1 MQAMS
6 LKCWSSL
13 GGSLLALSLLSPAAG
28 AATEEVT
35 LEVLNPIATMQVQ
48 RVVPAPRL
56 STLDGKRVLL
66 YSNAKINSDVAVQEI
81 RTHLAKRYPTAEF
94 RVVAGT
100 GWAPEPKFY
109 DDLMAWK
116 PEAIIASTAD

>member
-13 GGSLLALSLLSPAAG
+13 GGSLLAVSLLVPVAG
-28 AATEEVT
+28 AAADEVA

-48 RVVPAPRL
+48 RVVPAPRVQ
-56 STLDGKRVLL
+56 TLDGKRVLL

-81 RTHLAKRYPTAEF
+81 RTHLAGRYPTAEF

-116 PEAIIASTAD
+116 PDAIIASTAD